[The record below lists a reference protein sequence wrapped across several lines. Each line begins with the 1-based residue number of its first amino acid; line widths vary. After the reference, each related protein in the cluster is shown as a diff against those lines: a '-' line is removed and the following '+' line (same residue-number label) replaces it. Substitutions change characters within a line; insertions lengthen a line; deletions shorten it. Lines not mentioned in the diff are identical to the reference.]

1 MSKGDDWPR
10 VRPQILLWLIILLLQ
25 TEWAAS
31 FCSSALLLPSSPLYL
46 HFEVRK
52 AWCAIRNGAAGQDP
66 AAGEDSEAE
75 ARRAAYLRDREARE
89 RRLVPQQVDMEILF
103 GDDKVPDY
111 IERWGGMHR
120 QVAMEG
126 PTRMALE
133 MAIDSEWASDSWTA
147 TSTPTNTETPSM

>member
-89 RRLVPQQVDMEILF
+89 KRLVPQQVDMEILF
-103 GDDKVPDY
+103 GDDKVPEY

-147 TSTPTNTETPSM
+147 TPTNTETPSM

>member
-1 MSKGDDWPR
+1 MSKGHAGPR
-10 VRPQILLWLIILLLQ
+10 VRPQMLLWLIILLLQ

-31 FCSSALLLPSSPLYL
+31 FCSSALLRPSSPLYL
-46 HFEVRK
+46 HCEVRK
-52 AWCAIRNGAAGQDP
+52 TWCAIRNGAAGQDP
-66 AAGEDSEAE
+66 AIGEDSEAE

-89 RRLVPQQVDMEILF
+89 KRLVPQQVDMKILF
-103 GDDKVPDY
+103 GDDKVPEY

-147 TSTPTNTETPSM
+147 TTNTETPSM